1 MPVMAAQDRYH
12 ISHCFF
18 IKWHMGTFAIMHTI
32 PILVLQSK
40 KCGDYYYVAIT
51 GVLYPP
57 GTPGMIP
64 FTPMTTELVGG
75 NIIV

>member
-1 MPVMAAQDRYH
+1 
-12 ISHCFF
+12 
-18 IKWHMGTFAIMHTI
+18 MGTFANMHPI

-40 KCGDYYYVAIT
+40 KCGDYYYVAMT

-57 GTPGMIP
+57 GMPGMIP